1 MTTDAIALQLYTVRD
16 LVSHDYIGA
25 LRQVADAGYRAV
37 ELAGTAGMAPA
48 DLRAALDAVGL
59 RAVSAHVRLDDL
71 RRPAQE
77 LLAQLEPLG
86 CSYAALA
93 WLPPEERGSVD
104 GARRLAGLLNRCART
119 FQTSGI
125 RFGYHNHDFEFAPL
139 GSTTMFELLAA
150 ETDPDLVFF
159 ELDVYWAQFAGMDPA
174 ELIRRYAGRMPLLH
188 MKDMRAGDRSFA
200 PVGTGVLDWPAI
212 VEAARA
218 AGTEWFIVEQDTS
231 DRPLDDV
238 RTSLHNLRLFLS

>member
-16 LVSHDYIGA
+16 LVSQDFIGA
-25 LRQVADAGYRAV
+25 LHQVADAGYRAV

-48 DLRAALDAVGL
+48 DLRAALDTVGL

-71 RRPAQE
+71 RRPAQD
-77 LLAQLEPLG
+77 LLAQLQPLG

-93 WLPPEERGSVD
+93 WLPAEERGSVE
-104 GARRLAGLLNRCART
+104 GTKRLAELLNEWSRT
-119 FQTSGI
+119 FQTRGI

-139 GSTTMFELLAA
+139 GSTTMFELLTA

-159 ELDVYWAQFAGMDPA
+159 ELDVYWATYAGLDPA
-174 ELIRRYAGRMPLLH
+174 ELIRRYAGRLPLLH

-200 PVGTGVLDWPAI
+200 PVGTGVLKWHAI

-218 AGTEWFIVEQDTS
+218 AGTEWFVVEQDTS
-231 DRPLDDV
+231 NRPLEDV
-238 RTSLHNLRLFLS
+238 RTSLHNLRLLLR